1 MTDLKRCDRCGKIQR
16 VMIVMNSEWLFKTT
30 VDKSVDL
37 CDECTVSAQK
47 WFISGP
53 LGNEFNYDKNNDNTW
68 VITRK

>member
-1 MTDLKRCDRCGKIQR
+1 
-16 VMIVMNSEWLFKTT
+16 MIVMNSEWLFKTT